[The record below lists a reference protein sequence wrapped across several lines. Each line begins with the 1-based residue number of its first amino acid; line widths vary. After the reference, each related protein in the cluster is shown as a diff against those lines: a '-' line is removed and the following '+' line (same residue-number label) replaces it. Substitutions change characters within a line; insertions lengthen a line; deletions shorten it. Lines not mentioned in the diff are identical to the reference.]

1 MRKWV
6 GILLIVL
13 AVCFA
18 AQVPAGYVHAGGCDP
33 DCPQPGK

>member
-13 AVCFA
+13 AVCLA
-18 AQVPAGYVHAGGCDP
+18 AQVPASYVHADGCGDNP
-33 DCPQPGK
+33 CGPK